1 MKPEIFLKSKQN
13 LHIPPNLRLLFLC
26 SPILNISIVSFSSS
40 LNRLNALSAFRQLE
54 PIGNAQKLTSGL
66 I

>member
-1 MKPEIFLKSKQN
+1 MKHEIFLKSKQN
-13 LHIPPNLRLLFLC
+13 LHIPPNLRLLLLC

-40 LNRLNALSAFRQLE
+40 LNRLNALGAFRKLE
-54 PIGNAQKLTSGL
+54 PIGNAQKLSSGL